1 MKDLFPIA
9 TWLPLYRARDLRGD
23 LVAGLTVGVMLI
35 PQSMAYAILAG
46 VPPIYGLYASLI
58 PLLVYP
64 LFGTSR
70 QLAVGT
76 IAIDMLIVAAGL
88 GVLAE
93 PGSGPYIALAI
104 LLAAMAGVIQIA
116 MGVARLG
123 FVVNLLSRPVIT
135 GFASAAALIIA
146 ASQLDSLLGIPLP
159 RAQQLHLVLWNAIP
173 HLGEVHLLTLAMGLA
188 AVFVL
193 LVLKRWLP
201 RVPGPLVVV
210 AIGIIVTWKWQ
221 LNGQGIAI
229 VGTIPS
235 GLPVP
240 ALPLLDGA
248 ALGSLWSTA
257 LTLAL
262 VQFMTVISLGKVFAA
277 RHRYTIQPNQELF
290 AIGAANLA
298 GSLFRGIPVS
308 GSFSRTAINADT
320 GARTPLA
327 NVFAALL
334 IGLTL
339 LFLTT
344 LFIYLPIPML
354 AAIIIVAAIGLFDFR
369 EMVALW
375 RVKRTDGA
383 IAALTFLVTLFVG
396 IQEGVLTGVAASV
409 VAIMYRI
416 SRPNVAELGYVRED
430 QVFRDRNRHADAESL
445 AGILLLRVDASFSFA
460 NAEFIRDLLL
470 TRTQEEPSIQAVIL
484 DARSINDLD
493 TTAAAT
499 LIAVAETLRERGV
512 ALYFGG
518 VKEAVQDTMRKS
530 DVYAHL
536 GEEYFFATPDDA
548 ARHIIELRSTS

>member
-1 MKDLFPIA
+1 
-9 TWLPLYRARDLRGD
+9 
-23 LVAGLTVGVMLI
+23 
-35 PQSMAYAILAG
+35 AYAILAG

-88 GVLAE
+88 SVLAE
-93 PGSGPYIALAI
+93 PGSDQYIALAI
-104 LLAAMAGVIQIA
+104 LLAAMVGVMQIA

-146 ASQLDSLLGIPLP
+146 MSQLDSLLGIELP
-159 RAQQLHLVLWNAIP
+159 RSQQLHIVLSNAIP
-173 HLGEVHLLTLAMGLA
+173 HLGEVHLLTLTMGFA
-188 AVFVL
+188 AIVVL
-193 LVLKRWLP
+193 LVFKRWLP
-201 RVPGPLVVV
+201 RVPGPLVIVV
-210 AIGIIVTWKWQ
+210 IGTFLTWKWQ
-221 LNGQGIAI
+221 LDGQGIAI
-229 VGTIPS
+229 VGEIPS

-240 ALPLLDGA
+240 ALPLLDSA

-277 RHRYTIQPNQELF
+277 RHRYTIQPNQEFF

-298 GSLFRGIPVS
+298 GSLFRGIPIS
-308 GSFSRTAINADT
+308 GSFSRTAINADA

-327 NVFAALL
+327 NVCAALL
-334 IGLTL
+334 IALTL
-339 LFLTT
+339 LFLTS
-344 LFIYLPIPML
+344 LFTHLPIPML
-354 AAIIIVAAIGLFDFR
+354 AAIIIVAAIGLFDFK
-369 EMVALW
+369 EILALW
-375 RVKRTDGA
+375 RIKRMDGG

-396 IQEGVLTGVAASV
+396 IQEGVLTGVTASV

-416 SRPNVAELGYVRED
+416 SRPHVAELGYVREAE
-430 QVFRDRNRHADAESL
+430 VFRDINRHAEAEAL
-445 AGILLLRVDASFSFA
+445 DGILLLRVDASFSFA
-460 NAEFIRDLLL
+460 NADFIRDLLL
-470 TRTQEEPSIQAVIL
+470 KYTQNDANVEAVIL

-499 LIAVAETLRERGV
+499 LISVAETLRERGV

-518 VKEAVQDTMRKS
+518 VKEPVQDTMRKS

-536 GEEYFFATPDDA
+536 GKDYFFSTPEAA
-548 ARHIIELRSTS
+548 ARHILQQRKIDAS